1 MTLEQSVTII
11 YVLFPIFY
19 GFLILWMTLLGIVDL
34 VEWLIERKRKQ
45 LFYKNIR
52 EFISNSR
59 NKNILKDRG

>member
-1 MTLEQSVTII
+1 MTLEQSDTII